1 MKRNTEKNREEL
13 AKEEVSNMDMDAM
26 EEYIR
31 DQFEEYY
38 KTLSYKEF
46 NKQWDSAFGED

>member
-1 MKRNTEKNREEL
+1 MKKYNTEKNREKL
-13 AKEEVSNMDMDAM
+13 AKEEASNMDIDAM

-38 KTLSYKEF
+38 KTLTPAEF
-46 NKQWDSAFGED
+46 NGQWDNVFEE

>member
-1 MKRNTEKNREEL
+1 MRKNTEKNREGL
-13 AKEEVSNMDMDAM
+13 AEEAASNMDLGAM

-38 KTLSYKEF
+38 KTLTHKEF
-46 NKQWDSAFGED
+46 NEAWKQIFGE

>member
-46 NKQWDSAFGED
+46 NEQWNSAFGED

>member
-1 MKRNTEKNREEL
+1 MKRNIESNREKL
-13 AKEEVSNMDMDAM
+13 AKAELDSMDFDSM

-38 KTLSYKEF
+38 KTLTPIEF
-46 NKQWDSAFGED
+46 NEQWYRVFEE

>member
-1 MKRNTEKNREEL
+1 MKRNTEKNREKL
-13 AKEEVSNMDMDAM
+13 AKEETSNMDIDAM

-38 KTLSYKEF
+38 KDLTPSEF
-46 NKQWDSAFGED
+46 DDQWEYVFGE

>member
-1 MKRNTEKNREEL
+1 MKRNIESNRERL
-13 AKEEVSNMDMDAM
+13 AKEELNCMDFDAM

-38 KTLSYKEF
+38 KTLSPTEF
-46 NKQWDSAFGED
+46 DNQWYNAFGE

>member
-1 MKRNTEKNREEL
+1 MKKNTEKNREKL
-13 AKEEVSNMDMDAM
+13 AKEEASNMDLDAM

-38 KTLSYKEF
+38 KTLSQKEF
-46 NKQWDSAFGED
+46 DEQWYSAFGE